1 VIGLLVVQLVRRA
14 GAGQIVAVDGIEHR
28 RALAG
33 RLGADLTMKPGPD
46 VAARVRELTDNRG
59 ADKVIEVSGAP
70 PALNEAIR
78 TAGAGGL
85 VVAMSW
91 YGGTFESLTLSGEF
105 HHNRVRVHSSQ
116 VAAVNPDL
124 GPLWDVRRRCA
135 VALRLLN
142 ELLLDPLITHEY
154 PVQRAA
160 EAYRTVDGG
169 DPELV
174 QAIITYRSGE

>member
-1 VIGLLVVQLVRRA
+1 
-14 GAGQIVAVDGIEHR
+14 
-28 RALAG
+28 
-33 RLGADLTMKPGPD
+33 
-46 VAARVRELTDNRG
+46 
-59 ADKVIEVSGAP
+59 
-70 PALNEAIR
+70 
-78 TAGAGGL
+78 
-85 VVAMSW
+85 MSW

-124 GPLWDVRRRCA
+124 GPLWDVPRRNA

-142 ELLLDPLITHEY
+142 DLLLDPLITHEY

-174 QAIITYRSGE
+174 QAIITYPSGE